1 VKKILWHLPYAI
13 IGGVETLY
21 ATILKYL
28 SPMPGLEHYVTC
40 HKNIKNWVALQY
52 KGNAKI
58 FPYSDVEELAKS
70 LKTINPHLIMG
81 THGLTLY
88 QALKKTDKIPVIEIV
103 HGSHTWVEHNSHMP
117 KDWTVHVVCVSNSA
131 QRNYHK
137 TCQSKISSS
146 VIING
151 VDTEVFY
158 PKKHFQEVAKNI
170 GYFGRFLEEDKHL
183 KKMIDAFRSLGS
195 IPATLYLVGGKPV
208 EILELKKYVKKRV
221 LRNPVLFFEHTNQ
234 PQRLYEKLDL
244 CTIRSQAE
252 GYCNSAAESLASG
265 TPLVCFNFGGI
276 LDHVPKGTI
285 AVGNTQATYASQLNK
300 VFKDAG
306 LRRDMREKGLQFV
319 RNEGNAK
326 TMAIRYYDL
335 INSFLGVSLQKKEEK
350 VDIPY
355 LGECTINSSTNNLTA
370 KKIVGVFTP
379 YWHGIATATKNITNA
394 HVYWEK
400 NHKEIVKK
408 IIKHSPDA
416 VLFSGLP
423 EGFND
428 AAMLLRQKRPRL
440 PIYSYYHG
448 GVSHFSF
455 ANGIYG
461 QGERSALDAIL
472 TLTRKNVFNKI
483 AVSSPGMEEIG
494 KANGIPFVYCG
505 NVIELLPPVNVKYL
519 DGIHIGNWNRH
530 LDHKH
535 TSIGIAVSNL
545 IKDSYVHMLE
555 CSHRI
560 PALNYNNVRFYKEMH
575 QSELYKKYRQMTV
588 NLQLS
593 FIETFNISVLEMW
606 ACGTPVLLG
615 PGNKVLVKG
624 NSFLEEVCYVD
635 DHTNP
640 AIVAEKILYIKR
652 NREKVIIESK
662 KALKVLNEET
672 KNRWNKFFNN

>member
-28 SPMPGLEHYVTC
+28 SPMSGLEHYVTC
-40 HKNIKNWVALQY
+40 HKNIKDWVSFHY
-52 KGNAKI
+52 KGYAKV
-58 FPYSDVEELAKS
+58 FPYSDIEDLSQA
-70 LKTINPHLIMG
+70 LNTIAPDLIMG
-81 THGLTLY
+81 THGMTLY
-88 QALKKTDKIPVIEIV
+88 QALKKTEKFPVIEIV

-137 TCQSKISSS
+137 TCSSKVPSS

-151 VDTEVFY
+151 VDTEVYY
-158 PKKHFQEVAKNI
+158 PRKPFQVKAKNI

-183 KKMIDAFRSLGS
+183 KKLIEAFRSLGS
-195 IPATLYLVGGKPV
+195 IPSTLYLVGGKPV
-208 EILELKKYVKKRV
+208 EILELKKYVKKRS

-234 PQRLYEKLDL
+234 PQRYYEKLDL

-265 TPLVCFNFGGI
+265 TPLVCYNFGGI
-276 LDHVPKGTI
+276 LEHVPKGTI
-285 AVGNTQATYASQLNK
+285 AVGCSQVEYASKLNK
-300 VFKDAG
+300 VFKDAP
-306 LRRDMREKGLQFV
+306 LRREMREKGLQFA
-319 RNEGNAK
+319 REEGSAK
-326 TMAIRYYDL
+326 KMALRYYDL
-335 INSFLGVSLQKKEEK
+335 IHSFTKGLIQKK

-355 LGECTINSSTNNLTA
+355 LGECTINSSPVDLTA

-379 YWHGIATATKNITNA
+379 YWHGIATATKNIANT
-394 HVYWEK
+394 HVCWEK

-408 IIKHSPDA
+408 IIKHCPDA
-416 VLFSGLP
+416 VLFSGMP
-423 EGFND
+423 EGFKE
-428 AAMLLRQKRPRL
+428 AATLLRQKRPSL

-461 QGERSALDAIL
+461 QGERNALESIL
-472 TLTRKNVFNKI
+472 HLAQKGVFNKI

-505 NVIELLPPVNVKYL
+505 NVIDPFPTLRINRLE
-519 DGIHIGNWNRH
+519 GIHIGNWNRH

-535 TSIGIAVSNL
+535 TSMGIAVSNL
-545 IKDSYVHMLE
+545 IEGSYVHMLE
-555 CSHRI
+555 CPYRI
-560 PALNYNNVRFYKEMH
+560 PSLDYSRVRFYKDMS
-575 QSELYKKYRQMTV
+575 QPELYKKYRQMTV

-606 ACGTPVLLG
+606 ACGSPVLVG
-615 PGNKVLVKG
+615 PGNKVLIRDS
-624 NSFLEEVCYVD
+624 SFLKEHCYVD

-640 AIVAEKILYIKR
+640 SEVAKKVDFIKEH
-652 NREKVIIESK
+652 REKVVMESQK
-662 KALKVLNEET
+662 NLEKLNGET
-672 KNRWNKFFNN
+672 RLRWAKFFSK